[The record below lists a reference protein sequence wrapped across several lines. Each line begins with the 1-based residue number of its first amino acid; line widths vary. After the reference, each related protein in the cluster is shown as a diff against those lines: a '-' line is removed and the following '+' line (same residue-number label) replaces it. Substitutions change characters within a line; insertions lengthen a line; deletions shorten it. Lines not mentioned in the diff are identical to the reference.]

1 MRSAGLR
8 DLAYL
13 AESRSYDVCVPI
25 KLTSKRTFNL
35 SLMCPEGDLSSC
47 GKIPIKNYAC
57 ATKLAAVPP
66 TMQWCGPTLCGDKW
80 TRELRRVSSKRV
92 QASQDCGVIG
102 IVRTNSVPGS
112 FLRTSKLP

>member
-35 SLMCPEGDLSSC
+35 SLMCQLRTIRHCSKTPHYLITYS
-47 GKIPIKNYAC
+47 AR
-57 ATKLAAVPP
+57 
-66 TMQWCGPTLCGDKW
+66 LCGGGWKSP
-80 TRELRRVSSKRV
+80 ELEICRPLATTAAAR
-92 QASQDCGVIG
+92 Q
-102 IVRTNSVPGS
+102 
-112 FLRTSKLP
+112 

>member
-35 SLMCPEGDLSSC
+35 SLMCLSETSC
-47 GKIPIKNYAC
+47 RVPGNGLQGRKCIAVAADSAVKIKNTKPGPLAIT
-57 ATKLAAVPP
+57 ATMTSTMPYPPDAASMARATP
-66 TMQWCGPTLCGDKW
+66 TM
-80 TRELRRVSSKRV
+80 RNNAAR
-92 QASQDCGVIG
+92 
-102 IVRTNSVPGS
+102 IV
-112 FLRTSKLP
+112 

>member
-35 SLMCPEGDLSSC
+35 SLMSHRRHHAVSRVTGF
-47 GKIPIKNYAC
+47 K
-57 ATKLAAVPP
+57 AAN
-66 TMQWCGPTLCGDKW
+66 
-80 TRELRRVSSKRV
+80 
-92 QASQDCGVIG
+92 A
-102 IVRTNSVPGS
+102 
-112 FLRTSKLP
+112 